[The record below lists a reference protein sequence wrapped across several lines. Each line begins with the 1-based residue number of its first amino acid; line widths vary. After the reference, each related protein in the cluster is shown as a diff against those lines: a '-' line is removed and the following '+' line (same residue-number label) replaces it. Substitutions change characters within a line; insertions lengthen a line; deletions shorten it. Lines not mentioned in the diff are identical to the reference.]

1 MPGQSRVIPFIN
13 QKIKYPVMVTQSIQR
28 YREII
33 SILSKYGFGALFL
46 EDISPGLAKMD
57 LQRRLHPELE
67 GYTKFELMR
76 FAIEELGPAFVKFG
90 QILSTRREMIPP
102 GVYEELIK
110 LQDKVAPVPYE
121 TIEPTIVRYCGPVDE
136 AFQYFEKV
144 PFAAASVSQVHR
156 AVLPDGTKVAV
167 KVQRPGIRR
176 VIEMDLPIMRRLAE
190 RIERLEPDLAVYN
203 PSRLVDEFVTQI
215 YKELDFVHD
224 GQNADTLNRNFEEN
238 PKIKA
243 PKIYWDYS
251 GTELL
256 TMEFI
261 DGVRIDN
268 VAAIREMGVDPAS
281 IAEIGFQAYLKQ
293 IFIDGFFHSDPHP
306 GNLMVTGFGEL
317 VFIDFGMVGMLRP
330 ERRDTFIEVLLAF
343 VNADVDVLLEAFE
356 KLGIRIDESKKEQ
369 LKDELY
375 YVLQSSKS
383 AELDRMDFGSAMS
396 SAPEVFNKYH
406 VRIPSSLMQVL
417 KVIWMIFDVAIL
429 LDPQFNFNS
438 RVKPYMTEII
448 RDHYASEKF
457 VRQIPMAIM
466 NLTQGMVALPKAI
479 NTVVTK
485 VSKGQFQFEITSKE
499 ISRLSTSIDAS
510 TDKIVMGLIIAS
522 MVIGSSLVINA
533 PFISSYRP
541 VYWLATFIYVSAIA
555 LAVVLLYKMMKRKK

>member
-1 MPGQSRVIPFIN
+1 
-13 QKIKYPVMVTQSIQR
+13 MVTQSIQR

-330 ERRDTFIEVLLAF
+330 ERRDTFIEVLLA
-343 VNADVDVLLEAFE
+343 
-356 KLGIRIDESKKEQ
+356 
-369 LKDELY
+369 
-375 YVLQSSKS
+375 KS

>member
-1 MPGQSRVIPFIN
+1 
-13 QKIKYPVMVTQSIQR
+13 MVTQSIQR

-33 SILSKYGFGALFL
+33 NILSKYGFGALFL

-57 LQRRLHPELE
+57 LQKRLHPELE
-67 GYTKFELMR
+67 GYTKYELMR

-90 QILSTRREMIPP
+90 QILSTRREMIPA

-121 TIEPTIVRYCGPVDE
+121 TIESTVVRYCGPVDE
-136 AFQYFEKV
+136 AFQSFEKI

-156 AVLPDGTKVAV
+156 AVLHDGTKVAV

-176 VIEMDLPIMRRLAE
+176 VIEVDLPIMRRLAE
-190 RIERLEPDLAVYN
+190 RVERLEPDLAVYN

-224 GQNADTLNRNFEEN
+224 GQNADTLNRNFEDN

-243 PKIYWDYS
+243 PKIFWDYS

-281 IAEIGFQAYLKQ
+281 IAEVGFQAYLKQ

-306 GNLMVTGFGEL
+306 GNLMVTSFGEL

-356 KLGIRIDESKKEQ
+356 NLGIRIEAEKKEQ

-375 YVLQSSKS
+375 YVLQSSQS
-383 AELDRMDFGSAMS
+383 AELDRMDFGNAMS
-396 SAPEVFNKYH
+396 SAPDVLNKYH
-406 VRIPSSLMQVL
+406 VRVPSSLMQVL
-417 KVIWMIFDVAIL
+417 KVIWMVFDVAIL
-429 LDPQFNFNS
+429 LDPKFNFNA
-438 RVKPYMTEII
+438 RVKPYMAEII
-448 RDHYASEKF
+448 RDRYASEKF
-457 VRQIPMAIM
+457 VKQIPMAMM
-466 NLTQGMVALPKAI
+466 NLTQGIVALPKAI

-510 TDKIVMGLIIAS
+510 TDKVVMGLIIAS
-522 MVIGSSLVINA
+522 MVVGSSLVLNA
-533 PFISSYRP
+533 PTISSYRP

-555 LAVVLLYKMMKRKK
+555 LAIVSLFKIMNRRR